1 MGSGIA
7 RGCVKVAD
15 ISSFELINFDQRLKV
30 VGSMKKISV
39 LLLMLAVCTI
49 PSLVSAQNYAF
60 THNLFE
66 KKSHDFGTV
75 ARAAQIDYVFEFKNN
90 TKNTIEMSAVR
101 TSCNCTTPTIE
112 KKVVQPG
119 ETSGIRCKFNTRSF
133 LGARRATVTVSFVKP
148 YFAEVQ
154 LEVKGYVRRDIV
166 VHPPAIDFKTLKEG
180 AGGSQK
186 VAIEYAGKTSWK
198 VESVE
203 SSNPDVEVAL
213 KETHR
218 GNSLVGYELVANIKP
233 SAKPGY
239 LNNFQILL
247 KTNDNRLNEFPVS
260 ILGKVEESIT
270 ISPQFVDVSEMKIG
284 ATSNKKL
291 IIKGSDPFQIVS
303 VKSGDD
309 RVEAKIS
316 DAKKKLHIVPITVKT
331 GQQAGPMKT
340 TLEIATDLGG
350 VTKTVEIIGNVI
362 E

>member
-1 MGSGIA
+1 
-7 RGCVKVAD
+7 
-15 ISSFELINFDQRLKV
+15 
-30 VGSMKKISV
+30 MKKVTVSTLV
-39 LLLMLAVCTI
+39 LAVCLI

-101 TSCNCTTPTIE
+101 TSCNCTTPSIE
-112 KKVVQPG
+112 KKVVRPG

-148 YFAEVQ
+148 YFSEVQ

-166 VHPPAIDFKTLKEG
+166 IHPPAIDFKTLKEG
-180 AGGSQK
+180 VGGSQK
-186 VAIEYAGKTSWK
+186 VSIEYAGTGSWK

-203 SSNPDVEVAL
+203 SSSPDIEVAL

-218 GNSLVGYELVANIKP
+218 GNSLVGYELVANLKP
-233 SAKPGY
+233 GAKPGY

-260 ILGKVEESIT
+260 ILGKVEEAIS
-270 ISPQFVDVSEMKIG
+270 ISPKMVDMSMMKMG
-284 ATSNKKL
+284 ETTSKKL
-291 IIKGSDPFQIVS
+291 IIKGSDAFQIVS
-303 VKSGDD
+303 VNASDD
-309 RVEAKIS
+309 RVEAKFS
-316 DAKKKLHIVPITVKT
+316 DAKKKLHIVPISIKSGDQV
-331 GQQAGPMKT
+331 GPFKA
-340 TLEIATDLGG
+340 TLEIVTDMGG
-350 VTKTVEIIGNVI
+350 VTKTIAISGDVVK
-362 E
+362 